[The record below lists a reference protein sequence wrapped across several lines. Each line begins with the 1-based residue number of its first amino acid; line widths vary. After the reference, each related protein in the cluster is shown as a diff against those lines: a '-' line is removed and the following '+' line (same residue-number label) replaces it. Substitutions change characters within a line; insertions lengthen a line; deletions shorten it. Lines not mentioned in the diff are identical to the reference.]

1 MLFCRFW
8 IAILSLNLTISS
20 VANATTVTQEQ
31 VHQLNLRI
39 EQLQTQM
46 HNTRTQYGRLQ
57 RQLQTS
63 EEDIGD
69 IARRLETLHSAR
81 IDKQNT
87 LIDLKN
93 QQLTLEKKL
102 KTQREVLAKQVR
114 AAYIMG
120 QQDYLKLWLN
130 QEYPV
135 TIGRVLTYY
144 DYFNRARSRQIASIK
159 GILQRLNQLFD
170 TIELETTDLNQL
182 VKNHSQ
188 KKAELEVNYQQRH
201 KILEQLAKTLENQ
214 SKQLK
219 RLREDKRHLESL
231 LGTLKEAIQNIPPPS
246 KPISFA
252 KLKGQ
257 LQMPVKGRILKQY
270 GEKMVSHLK
279 WQGMLIAAKKGEKVQ
294 AIAPGR
300 VVFAQWFRNLGLLI
314 IVDHGQGYMSLY
326 GHNQSLYTKTGDWV
340 KAHDIIASVGNS
352 GGRKVSGLY
361 FEIRH
366 QGQPQAPRKWLRE

>member
-1 MLFCRFW
+1 MCRFW
-8 IAILSLNLTISS
+8 IAILSLSLTSIS

-31 VHQLNLRI
+31 LHQLTLRI
-39 EQLQTQM
+39 QQLQTQM

-57 RQLQTS
+57 RQLQNS
-63 EEDIGD
+63 EEDIGE

-81 IDKQNT
+81 IDKENT
-87 LIDLKN
+87 LADLEN
-93 QQLTLEKKL
+93 QQITLQTQL
-102 KTQREVLAKQVR
+102 KTQRQVLAQQVR

-144 DYFNRARSRQIASIK
+144 DYFNRARSRQISSIK
-159 GILQRLNQLFD
+159 TILQRLNQLHD

-182 VKNHSQ
+182 VKNHTH
-188 KKAELEVNYQQRH
+188 KKAELEINYQERH
-201 KILEQLAKTLENQ
+201 KILGELAKTLESQ

-219 RLREDKRHLESL
+219 RLQEDKRHLETL
-231 LGTLKEAIQNIPPPS
+231 LGTLGEAIKNIPQSP
-246 KPISFA
+246 KPMPFA

-257 LQMPVKGRILKQY
+257 LAMPVKGRVLKQF
-270 GEKMVSHLK
+270 GEQLVSHLK

-294 AIAPGR
+294 VVASGR
-300 VVFAQWFRNLGLLI
+300 VVFAQWFRNLGLLV
-314 IVDHGQGYMSLY
+314 IVDHAKGYMSLY
-326 GHNQSLYTKTGDWV
+326 AHNQSLYTKTGDWV

-352 GGRKVSGLY
+352 GGRKISALY

-366 QGQPQAPRKWLRE
+366 QGEPQAPRKWLRDF